1 MNDPKFTEKLKKWF
15 DSEHTDANIR
25 EGALLLLQMNNNRHL
40 YQLINFDPQ
49 GKLEMLKY
57 ELQKHLKYRIEG
69 MTIDDVRNYDKAVTP
84 VLQTAIDKTSE
95 ADQIAKQLAPHLPV
109 VESENL
115 DSIVPSAIVAKG
127 KRADHD
133 QLPDNIQAIWENNCD
148 LWKKIKEHFE
158 ACKAYD
164 MSCDRYEGL
173 HAADEDFKRMLLT
186 LKEEYYAYKQAMD
199 VYDHA
204 QPGDAEEKQAE
215 EQPVADIISKQIGNA
230 RSYITKNLNQL
241 IGFVEAGN
249 TDKADALR
257 AKVNERVQLLITAK
271 AEITADTIAKLQQS
285 SSQVFLGQG
294 LHTLGLLGWILEQT
308 GAAHIAVTTFSTS
321 DAFLCGVINLRKR
334 GLVDSS
340 VLVAD
345 IKASS
350 KTLKLSR
357 LMTEAF
363 DEVKLTLNHS
373 KVMLVA
379 NNEWLVS
386 VITSQNQTY
395 GDRAEC
401 TFITTDR
408 DVYLNLNN
416 MLNNLLDDT
425 TTIPLSGRE

>member
-15 DSEHTDANIR
+15 DCEHTDANIR

-49 GKLEMLKY
+49 GKLELLKY
-57 ELQKHLKYRIEG
+57 ELQKHLNYRIEG

-84 VLQTAIDKTSE
+84 VLQTAVDKTSE
-95 ADQIAKQLAPHLPV
+95 ADKIAKQLAPHLPV

-127 KRADHD
+127 KRVDHD
-133 QLPDNIQAIWENNCD
+133 QLPENIQAIWDNNCA

-204 QPGDAEEKQAE
+204 QPGDAEKQPAE
-215 EQPVADIISKQIGNA
+215 EQPEAAITSKQIGNA
-230 RSYITKNLNQL
+230 RSYITKNLDQL
-241 IGFVEAGN
+241 IGLTEAGN

-271 AEITADTIAKLQQS
+271 AEITADTIAKLQQA
-285 SSQVFLGQG
+285 GI
-294 LHTLGLLGWILEQT
+294 TMEQPESAEEEVT
-308 GAAHIAVTTFSTS
+308 DEGEADTASPEAA
-321 DAFLCGVINLRKR
+321 
-334 GLVDSS
+334 
-340 VLVAD
+340 
-345 IKASS
+345 
-350 KTLKLSR
+350 
-357 LMTEAF
+357 
-363 DEVKLTLNHS
+363 
-373 KVMLVA
+373 
-379 NNEWLVS
+379 
-386 VITSQNQTY
+386 Q
-395 GDRAEC
+395 AE
-401 TFITTDR
+401 
-408 DVYLNLNN
+408 
-416 MLNNLLDDT
+416 
-425 TTIPLSGRE
+425 

>member
-15 DSEHTDANIR
+15 DCEHTDANIR

-49 GKLEMLKY
+49 GKLELLKY
-57 ELQKHLKYRIEG
+57 ELQKHLNYRIEG
-69 MTIDDVRNYDKAVTP
+69 MTIDDVSNYDKAVTP
-84 VLQTAIDKTSE
+84 VLQTAVDKTSE
-95 ADQIAKQLAPHLPV
+95 ADKIAKQLAPHLPV

-133 QLPDNIQAIWENNCD
+133 QLPENIQAIWDNNCA

-204 QPGDAEEKQAE
+204 QPGDAEKQPAE
-215 EQPVADIISKQIGNA
+215 EQPEAAITSKQIGNA
-230 RSYITKNLNQL
+230 RSYITKNLDQL
-241 IGFVEAGN
+241 IGLTEAGN

-271 AEITADTIAKLQQS
+271 AEITADTIAKLQQA
-285 SSQVFLGQG
+285 GI
-294 LHTLGLLGWILEQT
+294 TMEQPESAEEEVT
-308 GAAHIAVTTFSTS
+308 DEGEADTASPEAA
-321 DAFLCGVINLRKR
+321 
-334 GLVDSS
+334 
-340 VLVAD
+340 
-345 IKASS
+345 
-350 KTLKLSR
+350 
-357 LMTEAF
+357 
-363 DEVKLTLNHS
+363 
-373 KVMLVA
+373 
-379 NNEWLVS
+379 
-386 VITSQNQTY
+386 Q
-395 GDRAEC
+395 AE
-401 TFITTDR
+401 
-408 DVYLNLNN
+408 
-416 MLNNLLDDT
+416 
-425 TTIPLSGRE
+425 

>member
-15 DSEHTDANIR
+15 DCEHTDANIR

-49 GKLEMLKY
+49 GKLELLKY
-57 ELQKHLKYRIEG
+57 ELQKHLNYRIEG

-84 VLQTAIDKTSE
+84 VLQTAVDKTSE
-95 ADQIAKQLAPHLPV
+95 ADKIAKQLAPHLPV

-133 QLPDNIQAIWENNCD
+133 QLPENIQAIWDNNCA

-204 QPGDAEEKQAE
+204 QPGDAEKQPAE
-215 EQPVADIISKQIGNA
+215 EQPEAAITSKQIGNA
-230 RSYITKNLNQL
+230 RSYITKNLDQL
-241 IGFVEAGN
+241 IGLTEAGN

-257 AKVNERVQLLITAK
+257 AKVNERVQLLLTAK
-271 AEITADTIAKLQQS
+271 AEITADTIAKLQQA
-285 SSQVFLGQG
+285 GI
-294 LHTLGLLGWILEQT
+294 TMEQPESAEEEVT
-308 GAAHIAVTTFSTS
+308 DEGEADTASPEAA
-321 DAFLCGVINLRKR
+321 
-334 GLVDSS
+334 
-340 VLVAD
+340 
-345 IKASS
+345 
-350 KTLKLSR
+350 
-357 LMTEAF
+357 
-363 DEVKLTLNHS
+363 
-373 KVMLVA
+373 
-379 NNEWLVS
+379 
-386 VITSQNQTY
+386 Q
-395 GDRAEC
+395 AE
-401 TFITTDR
+401 
-408 DVYLNLNN
+408 
-416 MLNNLLDDT
+416 
-425 TTIPLSGRE
+425 

>member
-15 DSEHTDANIR
+15 DCEHTDANIR

-49 GKLEMLKY
+49 GKLELLKY
-57 ELQKHLKYRIEG
+57 ELQKHLNYRIEG
-69 MTIDDVRNYDKAVTP
+69 MTIDDVRVYDKTVTP
-84 VLQTAIDKTSE
+84 ILQTAVDKTTD
-95 ADQIAKQLAPHLPV
+95 ADNIAKQLAPHLPV

-133 QLPDNIQAIWENNCD
+133 QLPDNIQAIWDSNCA

-204 QPGDAEEKQAE
+204 QPGDAEEQSAE
-215 EQPVADIISKQIGNA
+215 QQPEAAITSKQIGNA
-230 RSYITKNLNQL
+230 RSYITKNLDQL
-241 IGFVEAGN
+241 IGLMEAGN

-271 AEITADTIAKLQQS
+271 AEITADTIGKLQQAGITVS
-285 SSQVFLGQG
+285 E
-294 LHTLGLLGWILEQT
+294 EQKTEET
-308 GAAHIAVTTFSTS
+308 GDNES
-321 DAFLCGVINLRKR
+321 DT
-334 GLVDSS
+334 DT
-340 VLVAD
+340 
-345 IKASS
+345 ASP
-350 KTLKLSR
+350 
-357 LMTEAF
+357 EA
-363 DEVKLTLNHS
+363 TP
-373 KVMLVA
+373 
-379 NNEWLVS
+379 
-386 VITSQNQTY
+386 
-395 GDRAEC
+395 AE
-401 TFITTDR
+401 
-408 DVYLNLNN
+408 
-416 MLNNLLDDT
+416 
-425 TTIPLSGRE
+425 

>member
-15 DSEHTDANIR
+15 ESEHTDANIR

-49 GKLEMLKY
+49 GKLELLKY

-69 MTIDDVRNYDKAVTP
+69 MTIDDVRDYDKKVTP
-84 VLQTAIDKTSE
+84 ILQTAVDKTTD
-95 ADQIAKQLAPHLPV
+95 ADYIAKQLAPHLPV

-133 QLPDNIQAIWENNCD
+133 QLPDNIQAIWDSNCA

-204 QPGDAEEKQAE
+204 KPSEDDEQAQAE
-215 EQPVADIISKQIGNA
+215 TKTEAAITAGQISNA
-230 RSYITKNLNQL
+230 RSYITKNLDKV
-241 IGFVEAGN
+241 IGFQNSGDTA
-249 TDKADALR
+249 KAAEWR

-271 AEITADTIAKLQQS
+271 AEITADTIAKLQQAGITVS
-285 SSQVFLGQG
+285 E
-294 LHTLGLLGWILEQT
+294 EQKAGET
-308 GAAHIAVTTFSTS
+308 GDHEVNTDTASPEAAS
-321 DAFLCGVINLRKR
+321 
-334 GLVDSS
+334 
-340 VLVAD
+340 
-345 IKASS
+345 
-350 KTLKLSR
+350 
-357 LMTEAF
+357 
-363 DEVKLTLNHS
+363 
-373 KVMLVA
+373 
-379 NNEWLVS
+379 
-386 VITSQNQTY
+386 
-395 GDRAEC
+395 AE
-401 TFITTDR
+401 
-408 DVYLNLNN
+408 
-416 MLNNLLDDT
+416 
-425 TTIPLSGRE
+425 

>member
-1 MNDPKFTEKLKKWF
+1 MNDPKFTEMLKKWF

-49 GKLEMLKY
+49 GKLELLKY
-57 ELQKHLKYRIEG
+57 ELQKHLNYRIEG

-133 QLPDNIQAIWENNCD
+133 QLPDNIQAIWDSNCA

-204 QPGDAEEKQAE
+204 KPGDAEKQPEA
-215 EQPVADIISKQIGNA
+215 AITSKQIGNA
-230 RSYITKNLNQL
+230 RSYITKNLDQL
-241 IGFVEAGN
+241 IGLMEAGN

-271 AEITADTIAKLQQS
+271 AEITADTIAKLQQA
-285 SSQVFLGQG
+285 GI
-294 LHTLGLLGWILEQT
+294 TMEQQASAD
-308 GAAHIAVTTFSTS
+308 GEEQPESAEEEVT
-321 DAFLCGVINLRKR
+321 DEGE
-334 GLVDSS
+334 
-340 VLVAD
+340 AD
-345 IKASS
+345 TASP
-350 KTLKLSR
+350 
-357 LMTEAF
+357 EA
-363 DEVKLTLNHS
+363 TP
-373 KVMLVA
+373 
-379 NNEWLVS
+379 
-386 VITSQNQTY
+386 
-395 GDRAEC
+395 AE
-401 TFITTDR
+401 
-408 DVYLNLNN
+408 
-416 MLNNLLDDT
+416 
-425 TTIPLSGRE
+425 

>member
-15 DSEHTDANIR
+15 DCEHTDANIR

-49 GKLEMLKY
+49 GKLELLKY
-57 ELQKHLKYRIEG
+57 ELQKHLNYRIEG

-84 VLQTAIDKTSE
+84 VLQTAVDKTSE
-95 ADQIAKQLAPHLPV
+95 ADKIAKQLAPHLPV

-127 KRADHD
+127 KRTDHD
-133 QLPDNIQAIWENNCD
+133 QLPENIQAIWDNSCA

-204 QPGDAEEKQAE
+204 QPGDAEKQPAE
-215 EQPVADIISKQIGNA
+215 EQPEAAITSKQIGNA
-230 RSYITKNLNQL
+230 RSYITKNLDQL
-241 IGFVEAGN
+241 IGLTEAGN

-271 AEITADTIAKLQQS
+271 AEITADTIAKLQQA
-285 SSQVFLGQG
+285 GI
-294 LHTLGLLGWILEQT
+294 TMEQPESAEEEVT
-308 GAAHIAVTTFSTS
+308 DEGEADTASPEAA
-321 DAFLCGVINLRKR
+321 
-334 GLVDSS
+334 
-340 VLVAD
+340 
-345 IKASS
+345 
-350 KTLKLSR
+350 
-357 LMTEAF
+357 
-363 DEVKLTLNHS
+363 
-373 KVMLVA
+373 
-379 NNEWLVS
+379 
-386 VITSQNQTY
+386 Q
-395 GDRAEC
+395 AE
-401 TFITTDR
+401 
-408 DVYLNLNN
+408 
-416 MLNNLLDDT
+416 
-425 TTIPLSGRE
+425 

>member
-15 DSEHTDANIR
+15 DCEHTDANIR

-49 GKLEMLKY
+49 GKLELLKY
-57 ELQKHLKYRIEG
+57 ELQKHLNYRIKG

-84 VLQTAIDKTSE
+84 VLQTAVDKTSE
-95 ADQIAKQLAPHLPV
+95 ADKIAKQLAPHLPV

-133 QLPDNIQAIWENNCD
+133 QLPENIQAIWDNNCA

-204 QPGDAEEKQAE
+204 QPGDAEKQPAE
-215 EQPVADIISKQIGNA
+215 EQPEAAITSKQIGNA
-230 RSYITKNLNQL
+230 RSYITKNLDQL
-241 IGFVEAGN
+241 IGLTEAGN

-271 AEITADTIAKLQQS
+271 AEITADTIAKLQQA
-285 SSQVFLGQG
+285 GI
-294 LHTLGLLGWILEQT
+294 TMEQPESAEEEVT
-308 GAAHIAVTTFSTS
+308 DEGEADTASPEAA
-321 DAFLCGVINLRKR
+321 
-334 GLVDSS
+334 
-340 VLVAD
+340 
-345 IKASS
+345 
-350 KTLKLSR
+350 
-357 LMTEAF
+357 
-363 DEVKLTLNHS
+363 
-373 KVMLVA
+373 
-379 NNEWLVS
+379 
-386 VITSQNQTY
+386 Q
-395 GDRAEC
+395 AE
-401 TFITTDR
+401 
-408 DVYLNLNN
+408 
-416 MLNNLLDDT
+416 
-425 TTIPLSGRE
+425 